1 MHLQLLVS
9 NQIHSYVAAIASST
23 TAAMADT
30 AINTVAAAGASS
42 SLLQDVILSKFASN
56 PLAVGAAWMVSSAI
70 FTTYSTT
77 KFIKYKKPTTAT
89 IRISDE
95 QQHPFWVQQ
104 QQQRLVDRLRPLRN
118 RLRRRYAAMVHPR
131 KNVHW
136 PFDSRN
142 KKTNRIPPKDVTTFN
157 QLSGTQQIQS
167 ESVPLDGGGDAPRT
181 LSPSS
186 LLTMY
191 RFAGSLLFGLL
202 FSTTSSSSIQQRF
215 HVTMTTIPTLLI
227 PSICLFIANFSNTY
241 VYLFCSL
248 DASIMTLSSQFP
260 LLTLMSSSSAIY
272 IFSIALDRI
281 GIGLTYTSKCGIP
294 IITVLLTLLLDGVGA
309 LPNIPTLL
317 SLIPIAFG
325 IAAASWSAPTYELLG
340 FIMACISATAQ
351 SALNVTSKRAMARAK
366 ITGPIG
372 QRTMV
377 AVGLLFT
384 VTINLIQIGM
394 ATIQRRR
401 ALSHPSSNQ
410 NDAPIR
416 GKSQQQQQQQRVDT
430 PPLWLTIM
438 AMVAYHVEYLLS
450 FIFVTLV
457 GPITYG
463 TCDAIRRLCIIL
475 FGRIFFGGDPFTKM
489 NKMGI
494 ATALLGALSYSILN
508 SN

>member
-104 QQQRLVDRLRPLRN
+104 QQQQQRLVDRLRPLRN

-131 KNVHW
+131 NIVHW

-142 KKTNRIPPKDVTTFN
+142 KEPNSIPPKDVTTFN

-167 ESVPLDGGGDAPRT
+167 ESVPVDGGDASRT

-215 HVTMTTIPTLLI
+215 HVTITTIPTLLI

-241 VYLFCSL
+241 VYFLIL
-248 DASIMTLSSQFP
+248 DASIMTLSLQFP
-260 LLTLMSSSSAIY
+260 LLTLMSSSSVHIHIY
-272 IFSIALDRI
+272 SASRSTEL
-281 GIGLTYTSKCGIP
+281 
-294 IITVLLTLLLDGVGA
+294 VLV
-309 LPNIPTLL
+309 
-317 SLIPIAFG
+317 
-325 IAAASWSAPTYELLG
+325 
-340 FIMACISATAQ
+340 
-351 SALNVTSKRAMARAK
+351 
-366 ITGPIG
+366 
-372 QRTMV
+372 
-377 AVGLLFT
+377 
-384 VTINLIQIGM
+384 
-394 ATIQRRR
+394 
-401 ALSHPSSNQ
+401 
-410 NDAPIR
+410 
-416 GKSQQQQQQQRVDT
+416 
-430 PPLWLTIM
+430 
-438 AMVAYHVEYLLS
+438 
-450 FIFVTLV
+450 
-457 GPITYG
+457 
-463 TCDAIRRLCIIL
+463 
-475 FGRIFFGGDPFTKM
+475 
-489 NKMGI
+489 
-494 ATALLGALSYSILN
+494 
-508 SN
+508 

>member
-77 KFIKYKKPTTAT
+77 KFIKYKKPATAI

-131 KNVHW
+131 NIVHW

-142 KKTNRIPPKDVTTFN
+142 KEPNSIPPKDVTTFN

-167 ESVPLDGGGDAPRT
+167 ESVPVDGGDASRT

-215 HVTMTTIPTLLI
+215 HVTITTIPTLLI

-248 DASIMTLSSQFP
+248 DASIMTLSFQFP
-260 LLTLMSSSSAIY
+260 LLTLISSASVHTYIY
-272 IFSIALDRI
+272 MQHRARPNWYWFNLYIKVWDTNYHSFANVAI
-281 GIGLTYTSKCGIP
+281 GWCGCTTEYSNTF
-294 IITVLLTLLLDGVGA
+294 IIDSNRLW
-309 LPNIPTLL
+309 NCRC
-317 SLIPIAFG
+317 
-325 IAAASWSAPTYELLG
+325 
-340 FIMACISATAQ
+340 IMERPD
-351 SALNVTSKRAMARAK
+351 L
-366 ITGPIG
+366 
-372 QRTMV
+372 
-377 AVGLLFT
+377 
-384 VTINLIQIGM
+384 
-394 ATIQRRR
+394 
-401 ALSHPSSNQ
+401 
-410 NDAPIR
+410 
-416 GKSQQQQQQQRVDT
+416 
-430 PPLWLTIM
+430 
-438 AMVAYHVEYLLS
+438 
-450 FIFVTLV
+450 
-457 GPITYG
+457 
-463 TCDAIRRLCIIL
+463 
-475 FGRIFFGGDPFTKM
+475 
-489 NKMGI
+489 
-494 ATALLGALSYSILN
+494 
-508 SN
+508 